1 MSIES
6 IKRLSSIWFYAV
18 FGVLILALLVWTS
31 LRTLQETPSREVSVQ
46 LPDQGWITFRLGTE
60 PFPPLPTG
68 IVTLNLAIVNNRGAP
83 IDFGPS
89 IPFVFGAM
97 GIDTPQDG
105 GEVVWNGRA
114 YQNGI
119 QFPTAGD
126 YWLYFDLGGGKQ
138 VDFQVY
144 VKPAQ

>member
-1 MSIES
+1 M
-6 IKRLSSIWFYAV
+6 
-18 FGVLILALLVWTS
+18 
-31 LRTLQETPSREVSVQ
+31 
-46 LPDQGWITFRLGTE
+46 
-60 PFPPLPTG
+60 
-68 IVTLNLAIVNNRGAP
+68 TLNLAIVNNRGEP